1 MLVTKTRIEE
11 FNLSTIGRPYSTQFH
26 CDFDFLFVAVVV
38 VVLLLLL
45 LLIADRVASST
56 MLLILF
62 QNRQQHVIDKL
73 EMQSMVHN
81 VQLFSWFEEKELMVS
96 RQSCARKKIAP
107 AVKGPWKG
115 KS

>member
-11 FNLSTIGRPYSTQFH
+11 CNLSTIARPYSTQFH

-38 VVLLLLL
+38 LLLFLLL

-56 MLLILF
+56 MLSILF

-73 EMQSMVHN
+73 EMQSMVHK
-81 VQLFSWFEEKELMVS
+81 VRLLSWFKEKEYIVS

-107 AVKGPWKG
+107 AVKGPW
-115 KS
+115 